1 MEHKKKNDIILIVLL
16 IVAAALCFFA
26 KSGAL
31 KNSGTSDKSED
42 GGLRLVITVDDK
54 EVYSEPAES
63 LELPKELKIEGA
75 EGGSKI
81 FVIDKDAEG
90 KIGVCCTE
98 ADCPDKICVQTGRI
112 SVPDQPIVCLPH
124 RVTARFVKNS

>member
-63 LELPKELKIEGA
+63 LELPKEHKI
-75 EGGSKI
+75 
-81 FVIDKDAEG
+81 
-90 KIGVCCTE
+90 
-98 ADCPDKICVQTGRI
+98 
-112 SVPDQPIVCLPH
+112 
-124 RVTARFVKNS
+124 